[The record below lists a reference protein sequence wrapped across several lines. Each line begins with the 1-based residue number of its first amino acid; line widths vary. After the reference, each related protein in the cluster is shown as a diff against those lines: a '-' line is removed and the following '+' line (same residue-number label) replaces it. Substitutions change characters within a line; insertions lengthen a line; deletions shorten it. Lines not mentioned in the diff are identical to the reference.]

1 LKAIPNFSKIIEN
14 DLSII
19 HSDVFAG
26 LCSLEDNSIQCAV
39 TSPPYWGQRDYGFEG
54 QIGNEKG
61 YSEYIEKLEAIY
73 RKLREKLDPQGIFFL
88 NIGDKYLSR
97 YGNSKLG
104 MIPYKLAK
112 FMKDNGWILVDTII
126 WYKPNHMPGSVTN
139 RFISTYEPIFI
150 FAKNEEN
157 YYSEYIQNE
166 KNYSNILKVNLQ
178 ATLYN
183 HIAVYPEKLI
193 ENLLTLGLPKN
204 SLVLDPFAGAGTT
217 AKAIQNLKENI
228 FENCQMKV
236 ILIEANEEYIKI
248 IKKRCN
254 ISPKQEITKI
264 PFKEYETR
272 KYNENGE
279 RKINNFVFKKE
290 QYYSREHIIKIFNK
304 DSDLFQFVNAMK
316 YGDIFELLN
325 NKGIIYLGIKNNDI
339 DNIHLISTLNLY
351 KWVIRNQLIIKNGKS
366 WYPVYLIVKDI
377 KKVKYGL
384 NIDAVRIGYKDL
396 KEKDWE
402 GTDFIGYKVENNL
415 NKNKNNG
422 LILKVEK
429 KYKDGMPKNVIV
441 KWENEIFTKEIIKHN
456 GHLNE
461 SAFSFFCPKCKSK
474 LLNYYDDEIEV
485 KCTNCKTLLWE
496 NFGTVPILKIDGE
509 LYPQKSEINNID
521 VHIKNS
527 KKNYNGKFKDTSKI
541 NFGASPGAR
550 SSTQD
555 EYFSVKRLYNFP
567 QRMFAD
573 LLNILLKNK
582 KMSKKKLTTC
592 FPTSYLHTIGHWFR
606 KDMGG
611 SLPTPEDLEEL
622 CKYLDIPLEFKK
634 LLNARSLVLQ
644 TVKKSYK
651 GKNPGDYLEF
661 QNENELYDF
670 LQKSGKL
677 K

>member
-1 LKAIPNFSKIIEN
+1 MKTISRSSKKIES
-14 DLSII
+14 DIKII

-26 LCSLEDNSIQCAV
+26 LCSLEENSIQCAV

-54 QIGNEKG
+54 QIGNEKR

-73 RKLREKLDPQGIFFL
+73 RKLRENLDPQGIFFL

-112 FMKDNGWILVDTII
+112 FMKDNGWILVDII
-126 WYKPNHMPGSVTN
+126 VWYKPNHMPGSVTN
-139 RFISTYEPIFI
+139 RFISTYEPILV
-150 FAKNEEN
+150 FAKNEKN
-157 YYSEYIQNE
+157 YYSKYIQNK

-193 ENLLTLGLPKN
+193 ENLLTLGFPKN

-228 FENCQMKV
+228 FENCRMKV
-236 ILIEANEEYIKI
+236 ILIEANEDYIKI

-264 PFKEYETR
+264 PFKEYGTR

-279 RKINNFVFKKE
+279 KKINDFVFKKE
-290 QYYSREHIIKIFNK
+290 QCYSRDYIIKIYEK
-304 DSDLFQFVNAMK
+304 DSDLFKFINEMK
-316 YGDIFELLN
+316 YGDIFEFLS
-325 NKGIIYLGIKNNDI
+325 NKGIIYLGIKNNNI
-339 DNIHLISTLNLY
+339 GNIHLVSTLNLY

-377 KKVKYGL
+377 KKVKYRL
-384 NIDAVRIGYKDL
+384 NIDAVRIGHKDV

-415 NKNKNNG
+415 YKNKKKG
-422 LILKVEK
+422 LIVKVEK

-441 KWENEIFTKEIIKHN
+441 KWENELFTKEIIKHN
-456 GHLNE
+456 GYLNE
-461 SAFSFFCPKCKSK
+461 SAFSFICPKCKAR
-474 LLNYYDDEIEV
+474 LLNYYDEEIEV
-485 KCTNCKTLLWE
+485 KCTNCKILLWK
-496 NFGTVPILKIDGE
+496 NFNTVPILKIDGE
-509 LYPQKSEINNID
+509 LYPRKSDASNMN
-521 VHIKNS
+521 VPIKDL

-555 EYFSVKRLYNFP
+555 EYFSVKRLYSFP
-567 QRMFAD
+567 QEMISD
-573 LLNILLKNK
+573 LLNILLEYK
-582 KMSKKKLTTC
+582 KLSKKKLTTY
-592 FPTSYLHTIGHWFR
+592 FPASYLHTIGHWFR

-622 CKYLDIPLEFKK
+622 CKHLNIPLEFKK
-634 LLNARSLVLQ
+634 LLNTRSLVLQ

-661 QNENELYDF
+661 QNENELNDF
-670 LQKSGKL
+670 LQKSVKL